1 MTTRSNLG
9 SPDTALRGARRPR
22 PKPTAVILFAVA
34 LALTV
39 AAPAL
44 AHHGRDFLLAETA
57 EIPHPR
63 QGWAI
68 ARQDYVEQDDGDGEL
83 ELEPSLLVGITR
95 WLAFEVHGHAGRADG
110 ESVEYE
116 STAPALHLRFARP
129 GASWGVGVSAEYE
142 IAHQDDAP
150 DSAAGIL
157 SVSGLAR
164 GTQWALNL
172 TAAEPRERG
181 ADTEWGYALGVRRP
195 LTRRL
200 HWGLEAR
207 GSLEG
212 TDDAEAEDDHHDEH
226 AADLAPHDGAEAG
239 HGHGGLVGHEVLAGL
254 YFEASEKLSLNLGL
268 GTGVDGGPDLT
279 VRTALVWRFW

>member
-1 MTTRSNLG
+1 MNVFSNPP
-9 SPDTALRGARRPR
+9 SPDTARCEPCAPRRR
-22 PKPTAVILFAVA
+22 LAAFALTAIALAVA
-34 LALTV
+34 V
-39 AAPAL
+39 AAPAR

-57 EIPHPR
+57 EIPHPA

-68 ARQDYVEQDDGDGEL
+68 ARQDYVEQDDGSGEL
-83 ELEPSLLVGITR
+83 ELEPSVLFGISR

-129 GASWGVGVSAEYE
+129 DASWAVGLSGEYE
-142 IAHQDDAP
+142 FSHKSESP

-157 SVSGLAR
+157 SVSGLTR

-172 TAAEPRERG
+172 TAAEQQESG
-181 ADTEWGYALGVRRP
+181 ADTEWGYALGVRHA
-195 LTRRL
+195 LTERL

-207 GSLEG
+207 GTLEG
-212 TDDAEAEDDHHDEH
+212 TNGEGPEDDHHDEE
-226 AADLAPHDGAEAG
+226 PVEPEHDHTAESG
-239 HGHGGLVGHEVLAGL
+239 HGHGELVGHEVLAGL
-254 YFEASEKLSLNLGL
+254 YFEASERLSLNLGL